1 MDRETANKKSILFR
15 MRLYFAMMPDP
26 EYVFG
31 LEAMSAASWSRTTVS
46 YLIKEVENSDTDPAL
61 IVSEFIKKADRQS
74 GMIFRVAYETAV
86 DLYDYV
92 FL

>member
-1 MDRETANKKSILFR
+1 MSRETANKKSILFR
-15 MRLYFAMMPDP
+15 MRLYFATLP
-26 EYVFG
+26 EPEFTFG
-31 LEAMSAASWSRTTVS
+31 KEAMSSASWSRTTVS
-46 YLIKEVENSDTDPAL
+46 HLIKEVENSDTDPAL